1 MYFSLILYVT
11 IIKEINIKMEEI
23 MDREVLLKM
32 DPNILVS
39 MVNMKL
45 RDFYSNL
52 DSYCEDMDISKS
64 IIEEKLEN
72 AGYKYHS
79 DINQFK

>member
-1 MYFSLILYVT
+1 
-11 IIKEINIKMEEI
+11 
-23 MDREVLLKM
+23 MDA
-32 DPNILVS
+32 NILLS
-39 MVNMKL
+39 IINMKL

-52 DSYCEDMDISKS
+52 DSYCEDMDISRN

>member
-1 MYFSLILYVT
+1 
-11 IIKEINIKMEEI
+11 

-39 MVNMKL
+39 MINMKL

-52 DSYCEDMDISKS
+52 DSYCEDMDISRS

>member
-11 IIKEINIKMEEI
+11 INKEINIKMEEI

-52 DSYCEDMDISKS
+52 DSYCEDMDISRS